1 MQGFLQVKSDIKA
14 VIVTNVPAPYRVPV
28 WRRVAQS
35 AGINLELVFCAPAH
49 IDTTTTP
56 DSYGFTK
63 HFLHGRYHAMRR
75 RFMHYDLGVWSLLN
89 RLQPDVVIT
98 TGYIPTFLFAFLWT
112 QRHGVPH
119 IAMTDGTWPS
129 EQVLT
134 VWHRLIRKLVIGRSA
149 AFVGASLGS
158 QTLFEHYGVN
168 RQLIHLAYLCAD
180 NSRFGHLP
188 ASSTAD
194 FIFCGRFIP
203 HKQPLF
209 ILDVAQATALRLGRK
224 VIVDFVGSGELE
236 AELRARA
243 QELSASVECRFHGYV
258 SQDELPARYADA
270 KIFVFP
276 TEWDPWGVVANEACA
291 SGLPVIV
298 SPYAGVAHELIV
310 NDRNGYILE
319 LEVEAWT
326 DAAVKLLSD
335 ATLYQRF
342 SENSRQQVAEY
353 NFDNSANGLIQAIK
367 QAFWRHKGLPVPDT
381 E

>member
-1 MQGFLQVKSDIKA
+1 
-14 VIVTNVPAPYRVPV
+14 
-28 WRRVAQS
+28 
-35 AGINLELVFCAPAH
+35 
-49 IDTTTTP
+49 
-56 DSYGFTK
+56 
-63 HFLHGRYHAMRR
+63 MRR
-75 RFMHYDLGVWSLLN
+75 QQPIRSFTSQLHCRFY
-89 RLQPDVVIT
+89 
-98 TGYIPTFLFAFLWT
+98 FLRAVYSPQT
-112 QRHGVPH
+112 
-119 IAMTDGTWPS
+119 
-129 EQVLT
+129 
-134 VWHRLIRKLVIGRSA
+134 
-149 AFVGASLGS
+149 AFVYSG
-158 QTLFEHYGVN
+158 
-168 RQLIHLAYLCAD
+168 CC
-180 NSRFGHLP
+180 
-188 ASSTAD
+188 SSHCLT
-194 FIFCGRFIP
+194 
-203 HKQPLF
+203 
-209 ILDVAQATALRLGRK
+209 
-224 VIVDFVGSGELE
+224 
-236 AELRARA
+236 
-243 QELSASVECRFHGYV
+243 
-258 SQDELPARYADA
+258 DELPARYADA